1 MIKLKS
7 ETETPSRRSRLPR
20 LFVLLVL
27 VVFAIL
33 LLEKC
38 LGHWALS
45 RWKSRMAAQG
55 EIFEADRL
63 WPQPTAQGRAFSNQM
78 QQAIAQLH
86 PGLNRYAGL
95 VSGIVVQEPGLA
107 RRGSQEPSPVLNP
120 SRDETNIRDRWR
132 RIFTVLHAK
141 NRTHALFL
149 YQWPHLSKL
158 VGSQARMRERRY

>member
-1 MIKLKS
+1 MDHGLNPLWLNPMIRLTS
-7 ETETPSRRSRLPR
+7 ELRPRPSRHPLRRLG
-20 LFVLLVL
+20 LLLVL

-63 WPQPTAQGRAFSNQM
+63 WPQPTAQGRAFSNQL

-120 SRDETNIRDRWR
+120 
-132 RIFTVLHAK
+132 
-141 NRTHALFL
+141 AL
-149 YQWPHLSKL
+149 
-158 VGSQARMRERRY
+158 R